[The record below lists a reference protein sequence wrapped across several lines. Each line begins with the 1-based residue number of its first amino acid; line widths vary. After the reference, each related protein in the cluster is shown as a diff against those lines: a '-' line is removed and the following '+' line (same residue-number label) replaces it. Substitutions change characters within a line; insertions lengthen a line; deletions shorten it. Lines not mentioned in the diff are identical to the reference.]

1 MEDIIFQMEQYVVSV
16 GSLGPIVYMLMMI
29 IAIVFAPIPSSPLA
43 IFAGTVFGLWW
54 GTLWTIIGAS
64 VGALIA
70 FFIARKFGRP
80 FVVKILSE
88 KKLSEI
94 EARFSER
101 NLVLTVFLL
110 RLLPLPLFDAV
121 SYAAGLTHISVR
133 GFTFAT
139 ITGLLPLSFL
149 FSYAGDLLSENIF
162 LFSLGVITFS
172 LLLVILLKTYHTRC
186 KK

>member
-1 MEDIIFQMEQYVVSV
+1 MEQYVVSV
-16 GSLGPIVYMLMMI
+16 GSLGPVVYMLMMI

-54 GTLWTIIGAS
+54 GTLWTILGAS
-64 VGALIA
+64 AGALIA

-88 KKLSEI
+88 KKLSDI

-121 SYAAGLTHISVR
+121 SYAAGLTRISVR

-149 FSYAGDLLSENIF
+149 FSYAGELLANRIVVFSIAVIVLSLFILIF
-162 LFSLGVITFS
+162 AKI
-172 LLLVILLKTYHTRC
+172 YYDA
-186 KK
+186 KKL